1 MTHFLDEIYYLLDAF
16 ATIARF
22 AQNLH
27 NAVGAARA
35 ADSIDSNPST
45 SRLKRKTDE
54 DNIKKFHTLL
64 LPSVCNTSRSS
75 LTLAPPRPM
84 MQPIWL

>member
-54 DNIKKFHTLL
+54 DNIKKFQTENFVKHRINYLYTFEF
-64 LPSVCNTSRSS
+64 
-75 LTLAPPRPM
+75 
-84 MQPIWL
+84 